1 MDLRREDAKSRCR
14 PIRFDK
20 LGKAYFTIGMEH
32 LSFEDHFGWLVGELI
47 GEPEG
52 GFVESPLEGRVF
64 WSLKAY
70 SPFE

>member
-1 MDLRREDAKSRCR
+1 MDM
-14 PIRFDK
+14 IVI
-20 LGKAYFTIGMEH
+20 YVTIGMEH